1 LCGFSSAEGWFKG
14 VDLAP
19 AGEGGKFLLFKN
31 FSDEM

>member
-1 LCGFSSAEGWFKG
+1 MSKIKMMDEI
-14 VDLAP
+14 LAP